1 MSETIYSVTSLN
13 RHIKQL
19 FDNDFVLRG
28 LRLKGE
34 VSNFKRYP
42 SGHIYFTLKDE
53 ESSIKAVMY
62 VTYTRFMPST
72 IKDGDEVIASGY
84 VSVYPSRGE
93 YQFYAQAIDL
103 FGKGN
108 QLLELEMLKK
118 KLASEG
124 LFDQSR
130 KRKINLFPKA
140 IGVISAPNSAA
151 LSDIRTNLLR
161 RNPLIDIKLFP
172 SLVQGS
178 EAPKELLK
186 ALNEAKNAKIDTL
199 IIGRGG
205 GASEDLSAF
214 NDETLVREAAKF
226 PVPIISAVGHEI
238 DFTLIDYIA
247 DTRASTPTGAAELAT
262 IDKREIY
269 DALAN
274 YETEIDD
281 ALINKINNYK
291 NKLENIKNRPFFVNP
306 KSMYEDAIKEV
317 SNLNNRIDLAMNHLI
332 KMKKEK
338 LSSYSPRLKSLSVD
352 STLNRGFAIMMDEK
366 GSIVKSINDIEI
378 NTCVKTRVSGGIIT
392 STVTKKEKIN
402 G

>member
-19 FDNDFVLRG
+19 FDTDFVLRG

-34 VSNFKRYP
+34 ISNFKAYP

-53 ESSIKAVMY
+53 ESSIKGVMY
-62 VTYTRFMPST
+62 NSYARMIPPT
-72 IKDGDEVIASGY
+72 IKDGVEVIATGY
-84 VSVYPSRGE
+84 VSVYPPRGE
-93 YQFYAQAIDL
+93 YQFYAQAMEE

-118 KLASEG
+118 KLAAEG

-130 KRKINLFPKA
+130 KRKIKLFPKA
-140 IGVISAPNSAA
+140 VGVISAPNSAA

-178 EAPKELLK
+178 DAPKELLK
-186 ALNEAKNAKIDTL
+186 ALNEAKNANIDTL

-214 NDETLVREAAKF
+214 NDEKLVREAAKF

-247 DTRASTPTGAAELAT
+247 DARASTPTGAAELAT

-269 DALAN
+269 
-274 YETEIDD
+274 ETLNNLEATIDD
-281 ALINKINNYK
+281 VLINKINNYK
-291 NKLENIKNRPFFVNP
+291 LRIDNIKNRPFFINP
-306 KSMYEDAIKEV
+306 KTMYENALKEV
-317 SNLNNRIDLAMNHLI
+317 KNLSDRIDISINHLI

-338 LSSYSPRLKSLSVD
+338 LNSYKPRLNALSVD
-352 STLNRGFAIMMDEK
+352 STLNRGFAIMTDENNK
-366 GSIVKSINDIEI
+366 IIKSVDDVKL
-378 NTCVKTRVSGGIIT
+378 NTSVKTKLSDGNII
-392 STVTKKEKIN
+392 SIISKKEKNN

>member
-19 FDNDFVLRG
+19 FDTDFVLRG

-34 VSNFKRYP
+34 ISNFKRYP

-62 VTYTRFMPST
+62 SGYTKYADPT

-84 VSVYPSRGE
+84 VSVYPQRGE

-108 QLLELEMLKK
+108 QLLELELLKK
-118 KLASEG
+118 KLAAEG
-124 LFDQSR
+124 LFDESR
-130 KRKINLFPKA
+130 KRKIKLFPKSV
-140 IGVISAPNSAA
+140 GVISAPNSAA
-151 LSDIRTNLLR
+151 LSDIKTNLLR
-161 RNPLIDIKLFP
+161 RNPLIDIKIFP

-186 ALNEAKNAKIDTL
+186 ALNEAKNSKIDTL

-205 GASEDLSAF
+205 GSSEDLSAF

-247 DTRASTPTGAAELAT
+247 DARASTPTGAAELAT

-269 DALAN
+269 EELAN
-274 YETEIDD
+274 LEGILDD
-281 ALINKINNYK
+281 TLINKINEYK
-291 NKLENIKNRPFFVNP
+291 TKLNNIKSRPFFINP
-306 KSMYEDAIKEV
+306 KSMYEEALKEV
-317 SNLNNRIDLAMNHLI
+317 KNLSERMDLSMNHLI
-332 KMKKEK
+332 KMKQEK
-338 LSSYSPRLKSLSVD
+338 LNSYIPRLKSLSLE
-352 STLNRGFAIMMDEK
+352 STLNRGFAIMTDENNR
-366 GSIVKSINDIEI
+366 IVKSIDDVEV
-378 NTCVKTRVSGGIIT
+378 NTSVKTKLSNGVII
-392 STVTKKEKIN
+392 SIITKKEKDN